1 MAVKGIMTFPTSYS
15 MSPGAFAVAAEER
28 GFESMWVSEHSHIP
42 TSRESPWPGGAEL
55 PQMYYDAMDPFVVLT
70 AAAATTTT
78 LKLGTGVA
86 ILPQRD
92 TIQTAKQVASL
103 DVVSGG
109 RFLFGVG
116 GGWNAEEMANH
127 GAPFD
132 RRWRLMREKVEA
144 MKEIWANDVA
154 SYDGE
159 LVSFDAIAQNPK
171 PLQAPFPPIHVGAAY
186 PGGLRRAVRYADGW
200 MPLMGRGGDALFEA
214 MAAVGPALDEAGRD
228 RSTFELSITGC
239 PPDQGL
245 VDQLIEAGADRIVF
259 GAPPFERDRVLPIM
273 DAAGAITV

>member
-1 MAVKGIMTFPTSYS
+1 MVAKGIMTFPTAYG
-15 MSPGAFAVAAEER
+15 MPPGDFALAAEER

-55 PQMYYDAMDPFVVLT
+55 PQVYYDAMDPFVVLT
-70 AAAATTTT
+70 AAAVATTT
-78 LKLGTGVA
+78 LKIGTGVA

-109 RFLFGVG
+109 RFLFGIG
-116 GGWNAEEMANH
+116 GGWNAEEMQNH
-127 GAPFD
+127 AAPFD

-144 MKEIWANDVA
+144 MKEIWANDEA
-154 SYDGE
+154 EYHGE
-159 LVSFDAIAQNPK
+159 LVDFDPIAQNPK
-171 PLQAPFPPIHVGAAY
+171 PVQTPHPPIHVGAAY

-200 MPLMGRGGDALFEA
+200 MPLMGRGGEELFDALA
-214 MAAVGPALDEAGRD
+214 QVAPALEEAGRD

-239 PPDQGL
+239 PAKQEI
-245 VDQLIEAGADRIVF
+245 VDKLIEAGADRISF
-259 GAPPFERDRVLPIM
+259 GAPPFGADRVLPIM
-273 DAAGAITV
+273 DAIAAIDL